1 MWYDWNFHIEKTNS
15 LQLEWLTSI
24 PWPNSTPIPS
34 SSAAPQPQQL
44 VRDKTF
50 LTAARTQLDADHFGL
65 EKIKK
70 RLIEYLAVVRLKE
83 MNAEKEAR
91 EEERKQ
97 QTKPADAKDGAE
109 KAESKALVPYQ
120 KQPQPSPQSGPSR
133 PSRLGKKG
141 VKGPILLY
149 ACIHSLLEISLLTI
163 PIHNQFRW
171 TSGHRQ
177 DVSRTVC
184 REGSRAAVP
193 ADLLGWCTR

>member
-1 MWYDWNFHIEKTNS
+1 M
-15 LQLEWLTSI
+15 
-24 PWPNSTPIPS
+24 
-34 SSAAPQPQQL
+34 
-44 VRDKTF
+44 
-50 LTAARTQLDADHFGL
+50 

-149 ACIHSLLEISLLTI
+149 VCIHSPFEISMFT
-163 PIHNQFRW
+163 F
-171 TSGHRQ
+171 S
-177 DVSRTVC
+177 
-184 REGSRAAVP
+184 
-193 ADLLGWCTR
+193 